1 MYKLLLRIFFF
12 VFGMMAAVFVSAQ
25 DSLQKE
31 KPQMADAMRS
41 NGKIYVV
48 VVVLLIIL
56 AGLFV
61 YLIGLDRKI
70 SRIERNDQSVD

>member
-1 MYKLLLRIFFF
+1 MTDMYKFLFRVFFF
-12 VFGMMAAVFVSAQ
+12 VSGLLVSVFVQAQ

-48 VVVLLIIL
+48 VVVLMIIL
-56 AGLFV
+56 AGLFA
-61 YLIGLDRKI
+61 YLISLDRKM
-70 SRIERNDQSVD
+70 SRIEKNEL

>member
-1 MYKLLLRIFFF
+1 MYKFLLRIYFF
-12 VFGMMAAVFVSAQ
+12 VFGMMAAIFVRAQ
-25 DSLQKE
+25 DSLQRE
-31 KPQMADAMRS
+31 KPQMADLMRS

-56 AGLFV
+56 AGLFL

-70 SRIERNDQSVD
+70 SRIERNDPDVD